1 MPIFKL
7 KDKTR
12 PKRIILE
19 CDSKSSFS
27 LKYDKNN
34 KRLIFDQLV
43 PIKKE
48 LKGMHEYYIPEGTYN
63 SFNYENGKWIL
74 NEDIDARNKQTKT
87 NKKKSPKMGLIK

>member
-1 MPIFKL
+1 MNKFTFVLLVVVYFLSLIYQ
-7 KDKTR
+7 
-12 PKRIILE
+12 
-19 CDSKSSFS
+19 SFGH
-27 LKYDKNN
+27 LTVDN
-34 KRLIFDQLV
+34 QLV

-87 NKKKSPKMGLIK
+87 NTKKSPKMGLIK